1 MKGRKENS
9 ISRIRNSAKN
19 LSFAVIGQL
28 IVAVFT
34 FLERKVF
41 INFLSLD
48 YLGIN
53 GLYSS
58 ILTVLSLA
66 DLGIGSAIIYSLYS
80 PLADDDQ
87 EQIASLIRLFRK
99 AYFII
104 GTTVLAIGLALI
116 PFLHLIVKSELS
128 RSELYIY
135 YILFLVNTVI
145 SYFYSYKTSLIE
157 ADQKKYIITSV
168 TTGVQIVLYV
178 LQLSEIMVFRNFY
191 AYLILA
197 IVMNWVKYAILSHK
211 ADKMYP
217 ILKKKEVKPL
227 DREVTLNIKRNIKA
241 LFMHKIGSV
250 VVNSTDNILTS
261 ALISLATV
269 GLYSNYLMV
278 FNGLSTSMWMFY
290 AAIVAS
296 IGNLCASESRSQ
308 IFDSFRNLNIATF
321 IVHAVCTT
329 VLFVCMEPFISYCF
343 GSNLCLG
350 QETVTLLC
358 LSFYIYGMR
367 KGIGTYREAMGLYW
381 FDRYKPLAESAVNL
395 IASIILGKLWGLNG
409 IILGTI
415 ISAVFSC
422 VIVEPYVVFRH
433 GFKRNPLSYYRDYFL
448 KLGLMVLMCLGS
460 YFICSLLPLSGITGL
475 ITYAVISIII
485 SVSVLLGIYRKD
497 EGCRKLIDIV
507 KTAVSRNK

>member
-1 MKGRKENS
+1 MRNRKENS
-9 ISRIRNSAKN
+9 VSRIRNSAKN

-53 GLYSS
+53 GLFSS

-87 EQIASLIRLFRK
+87 EKIASLVRLFRK

-104 GTTVLAIGLALI
+104 GITVLAIGLAVI

-128 RSELYIY
+128 RSDLYIY
-135 YILFLVNTVI
+135 YILFLINTVI

-168 TTGVQIVLYV
+168 TTAIQIVLYI
-178 LQLSEIMVFRNFY
+178 LQLSEIMVFRNY
-191 AYLILA
+191 YVYLILA
-197 IVMNWVKYAILSHK
+197 IIMNWLKYAILSRK

-217 ILKKKEVKPL
+217 VLKKKEVEPL
-227 DREVTLNIKRNIKA
+227 DREVTISIKRNIKA

-296 IGNLCASESRSQ
+296 IGNLCASESRQQ

-321 IVHAVCTT
+321 IVHSVCTA
-329 VLFVCMEPFISYCF
+329 VLFTCMEPFISYCF
-343 GSNLCLG
+343 GSSLCLG
-350 QETVTLLC
+350 QDTTALLC

-367 KGIGTYREAMGLYW
+367 KSIGTYREAMGLYW
-381 FDRYKPLAESAVNL
+381 FDRYKPIAESVVNL

-409 IILGTI
+409 IIMGTI
-415 ISAVFSC
+415 ISAILSC

-433 GFKRNPLSYYRDYFL
+433 GLKKNPLSYYKDYFL
-448 KLGLMVLMCLGS
+448 KLGLMVMMCLGN
-460 YFICSLLPLSGITGL
+460 YFICSLIPLSGLVRL
-475 ITYAVISIII
+475 ITYVVISLIT
-485 SVSVLLGIYRKD
+485 SVSVIFVIYRKD
-497 EGCRKLIDIV
+497 DGCRKLVNIV
-507 KTAVSRNK
+507 KTAFSKNR